1 MPKRNAGRAS
11 QHLMLL
17 AVHAGSQSAKV
28 KVNAGVDCLG
38 DPGAGGRP
46 HGDKHTQDTRMPCGH
61 FTVPIECGARPK
73 ATALALA
80 FALSSENPRDGFPKR
95 SLPSFKTPTRETP
108 IRRGFWM
115 DGSDRR

>member
-38 DPGAGGRP
+38 DLGAGGRP

-80 FALSSENPRDGFPKR
+80 FALSSEKSQRWISEKITAEFQDPYTRNAHKTGVLDGR
-95 SLPSFKTPTRETP
+95 Q
-108 IRRGFWM
+108 
-115 DGSDRR
+115 